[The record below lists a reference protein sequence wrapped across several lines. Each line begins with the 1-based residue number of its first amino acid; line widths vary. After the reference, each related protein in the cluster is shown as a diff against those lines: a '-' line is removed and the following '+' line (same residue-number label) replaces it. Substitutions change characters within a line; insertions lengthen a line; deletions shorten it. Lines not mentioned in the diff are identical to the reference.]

1 MHTLPFS
8 FVLFHRL
15 SLPENTFSLYVL
27 PFRLSN
33 GITVN
38 FVSEKE
44 LYECFTFRYNLLEIF
59 SSYFINIRKNSGGL
73 YIWQDH
79 HLVPSSD

>member
-1 MHTLPFS
+1 MKKAE
-8 FVLFHRL
+8 VKK
-15 SLPENTFSLYVL
+15 EKKKNVL

-44 LYECFTFRYNLLEIF
+44 LYECFTFRYNLLEILVNF
-59 SSYFINIRKNSGGL
+59 HSAVKHLLFRCVRK
-73 YIWQDH
+73 
-79 HLVPSSD
+79 